1 MNRRFH
7 PLPQALGIAL
17 AALPFASAASGAPTD
32 LDQVVVTA
40 TRTEVSLRDSLVPVQ
55 VIDRAA
61 IERSQA
67 TSLQELLRGR
77 AGINVSN
84 QGGPGKLSSLFVRG
98 TASNQVLMLVDGV
111 RIGSATSGM
120 PTFQDLPV
128 EQIERIEIVRGPHSS
143 LYGSEAIGGVIQVFT
158 RAAPEG
164 FHHDAM
170 AGVGSDGFRQVAG
183 SISQRGERGWISL
196 RAARQRTDGIDA
208 CRGTAAGWG
217 AGCFADEPDR
227 DGYRNTS
234 YNLRGGVALG
244 ESVKLEAH
252 ALDVDSFNEYDG
264 SIFGGNEAENRQQVY
279 GVRLDWEA
287 ADRIKLSTRAGRTRD
302 RSESFFASEGSRTFA
317 SEFDTR
323 RDTASIQ
330 ADVAMAEG
338 QQLTGG
344 ADWQDDR
351 IDSSTPF
358 EVESRDNLG
367 VFVEYLGRFGAHSL
381 QASARNDDNEQFG
394 NHSTGSL
401 AYGLALD
408 HGLRLTAS
416 AGTGFKAPTF
426 NDLYYPG
433 FSNPALEPETSR
445 SFNLGL
451 AQEGAGWDWA
461 LNLFQTRIEDMIGY
475 DSGFNLVNI
484 DQARIRGAELTGYA
498 SLAGFD
504 FNLELTHLDP
514 RNDGATSAHG
524 NLLPRRARNSG
535 RLDVDRSFGAFNAG
549 ISATGRGHS
558 FDDAANTVRLGGYG
572 TVDLRLEY
580 ALSPAWTLQA
590 KAANVFD
597 RQYETVA
604 WYNQP
609 GREYQLAVRWQS
621 AR

>member
-1 MNRRFH
+1 MKSNLH
-7 PLPQALGIAL
+7 PLPLALGVAL
-17 AALPFASAASGAPTD
+17 AAAPFAAAATGAATD

-67 TSLQELLRGR
+67 TSLQDLLRGR
-77 AGINVSN
+77 AGINLSN
-84 QGGPGKLSSLFVRG
+84 QGGLGKLSSLFVRG
-98 TASNQVLMLVDGV
+98 TASNQVLVLVDGV

-158 RAAPEG
+158 RSAPEG
-164 FHHDAM
+164 LHHDAM
-170 AGVGSDGFRQVAG
+170 AGIGSNGYRQVAG
-183 SISQRGERGWISL
+183 SISQRGERGWVSL
-196 RAARQRTDGIDA
+196 RAARQRTDGINA

-244 ESVKLEAH
+244 DSAKLEAH

-279 GVRLDWEA
+279 GARLDWDA
-287 ADRIKLSTRAGRTRD
+287 GNRVKLTTQAGRTRD
-302 RSESFFASEGSRTFA
+302 RSENFFASEGSRTFA

-330 ADVAMAEG
+330 ADLALAQG

-344 ADWQDDR
+344 ADWQEDR
-351 IDSSTPF
+351 VTSSTPF
-358 EVESRDNLG
+358 DVGSRDNLG
-367 VFVEYLGRFGAHSL
+367 LFVEYQGRFGRHAL

-394 NHSTGSL
+394 NHTTGSL
-401 AYGLALD
+401 AYGVGLG

-416 AGTGFKAPTF
+416 AGSGFKAPTF

-445 SFNLGL
+445 SVNLGL
-451 AQEGAGWDWA
+451 AQEGAGWDWTM
-461 LNLFQTRIEDMIGY
+461 NLFQTRIEDMIGY

-484 DQARIRGAELTGYA
+484 DKARIRGVEFTGYA
-498 SLAGFD
+498 SLAGFEL
-504 FNLELTHLDP
+504 NLELTHLDP
-514 RNDGATSAHG
+514 RNDGDTGAHG

-535 RLDVDRSFGAFNAG
+535 RLDVDRAFGALNVG
-549 ISATGRGHS
+549 VSANGTGYRY
-558 FDDAANTVRLGGYG
+558 DNAANSTRLAGYG
-572 TVDLRLEY
+572 TIDLRLEWNV
-580 ALSPAWTLQA
+580 SPAWSLQA
-590 KAANVFD
+590 RAANVFD
-597 RQYETVA
+597 RQYETVS

-609 GREYQLAVRWQS
+609 GREYTVSVRYRS
-621 AR
+621 P